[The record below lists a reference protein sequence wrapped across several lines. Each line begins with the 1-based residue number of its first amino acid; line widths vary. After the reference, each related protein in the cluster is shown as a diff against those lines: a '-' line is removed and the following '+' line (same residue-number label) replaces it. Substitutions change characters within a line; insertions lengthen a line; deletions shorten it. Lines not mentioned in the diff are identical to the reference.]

1 MKEKQRRRERAFRWL
16 MVGFLC
22 AVAVSLCLTSCKI
35 GRSNNA
41 NDEESR
47 TDTPSVKDD
56 AYESKILYYEAQIQ
70 SLNTQLGDMEQQ
82 MLLMRDDYL
91 KQLQSLKDSLPKDD
105 APGEQAPEQNDNI
118 QESGDEKEQLPPSSA
133 TVNVETESAD
143 TVVLK
148 EYTYRMEN
156 GCAIL
161 TSYLGDDSQVSVP
174 AAVDGHLVIGLDDRT
189 FAGCDIKSVRL
200 PETIERIDRKSVV

>member
-35 GRSNNA
+35 GRSNNV

-91 KQLQSLKDSLPKDD
+91 KQLQSLKDSLLLLCL
-105 APGEQAPEQNDNI
+105 I
-118 QESGDEKEQLPPSSA
+118 
-133 TVNVETESAD
+133 
-143 TVVLK
+143 
-148 EYTYRMEN
+148 
-156 GCAIL
+156 
-161 TSYLGDDSQVSVP
+161 
-174 AAVDGHLVIGLDDRT
+174 
-189 FAGCDIKSVRL
+189 
-200 PETIERIDRKSVV
+200 